1 MKKKRILVLNY
12 EFPPLG
18 GGAATATYNLLQ
30 QLRDK
35 RDINVILLTSS
46 VGEYKEES
54 IGSNIKIIRLD
65 IGKEGDLHNQS
76 NKNLLKYS
84 IKAFRWIRSNRDRY
98 DLIHAFFGIPCGF
111 LAMLSGK
118 PYITSLRG
126 SDVPFYSKKYE
137 KLDKYIFQHLS
148 KLIWKKSEY
157 VVANSEGLRDLAY
170 ETYDKKEIGVI
181 YNGVDIN
188 IFKPKEKEDGFVVVS
203 TSRLIERKGL
213 DYLIKAF
220 SKFAKGKDDVELRF
234 YGDGNQREELED
246 LVKELGIESK
256 VKFFGETDRE
266 DIAKA
271 IPSAHVFALPSKNE
285 GMSNSLLEA
294 MASGL
299 SIIATDVGGT
309 KELVDSSN
317 GIIVEKES
325 VDDIYNA
332 LEKLYSNRELVKD
345 MGIESRKKV
354 EEISWERMARE
365 YVKLYYANNDKQI

>member
-1 MKKKRILVLNY
+1 MKTLILNY
-12 EFPPLG
+12 EYPPLG

-30 QLRDK
+30 QLKDK
-35 RDINVILLTSS
+35 KDINVILLTSS
-46 VGEYKEES
+46 VGEYKEED

-84 IKAFRWIRSNRDRY
+84 FKAYRWIRKNRDRY

-170 ETYDKKEIGVI
+170 EAYDKKEIGVI
-181 YNGVDIN
+181 YNGVDID

-220 SKFAKGKDDVELRF
+220 SKFSKGKDDVELRF
-234 YGDGNQREELED
+234 YGDGNQREKLED
-246 LVKELGIESK
+246 LVKELGIEDK

-266 DIAKA
+266 DIAKV
-271 IPSAHVFALPSKNE
+271 IPTAHVFVLPSKNE

-299 SIIATDVGGT
+299 AVIATDVGGT
-309 KELVDSSN
+309 KELVNSSN

-325 VDDIYNA
+325 VNDIYNA

-345 MGIESRKKV
+345 MGIESRKKA
-354 EEISWERMARE
+354 EDMSWEKMGESYLR
-365 YVKLYYANNDKQI
+365 LYNSIDG